1 MVLLSLFCLTGTPDM
16 RGFFTKLWS
25 TGIVGTFLAGLF
37 VLLPIALTIV
47 VLNWMVGNIASV
59 LGPGSVLGELIAS
72 GGGTIVGANHKTL
85 AFLAG
90 LILALAIVWTIGAVV
105 RTQAKQQ
112 LNRGIDRLVERLPVV
127 RSIYK
132 PVAQVVRL
140 FASDEGKDFQGMSVV
155 ACRFGG
161 SNGPDLLGLMTS
173 PKTFV
178 VAGERR
184 HLVYLPT
191 SPLPMSGGLVLIPA
205 EKLVPMPE
213 ISVDELMQIFFS
225 LGVVTPDSLSPDNA
239 AVNDDRTLEG

>member
-1 MVLLSLFCLTGTPDM
+1 M

-132 PVAQVVRL
+132 PLPRWFVCLPATKARI
-140 FASDEGKDFQGMSVV
+140 SR
-155 ACRFGG
+155 ACP
-161 SNGPDLLGLMTS
+161 SSPAALAAATGPIS
-173 PKTFV
+173 
-178 VAGERR
+178 
-184 HLVYLPT
+184 LV
-191 SPLPMSGGLVLIPA
+191 S
-205 EKLVPMPE
+205 
-213 ISVDELMQIFFS
+213 
-225 LGVVTPDSLSPDNA
+225 
-239 AVNDDRTLEG
+239 

>member
-1 MVLLSLFCLTGTPDM
+1 MRSFLT
-16 RGFFTKLWS
+16 RLWS

-37 VLLPIALTIV
+37 ALLPIALTFF

-72 GGGTIVGANHKTL
+72 GGGTIVGPNHKTL

-90 LILALAIVWTIGAVV
+90 VILALAIVWLIGLVV

-112 LNRGIDRLVERLPVV
+112 LNRGVDRLVERLPLV

-161 SNGPDLLGLMTS
+161 SSGVDLLGLMTS

-191 SPLPMSGGLVLIPA
+191 SPLPMSGGLVLVPQD
-205 EKLVPMPE
+205 KLVPMPD
-213 ISVDELMQIFFS
+213 ISVDEMMQIYFS
-225 LGVVTPDSLSPDNA
+225 LGVVTPDALSPDSA
-239 AVNDDRTLEG
+239 AADDGRKPEG